1 MSKIIRMTP
10 DYIEQIKR
18 EFEEAVAKAKVADGK
33 ISFTR
38 SFATT
43 NQKARLLFTEKAWT
57 KMQALIREFDKEVA
71 WHGVVERGE
80 NNDYLV
86 SDILVYPQE
95 VTGTNV
101 EMDTE
106 EYAKWIQDGILSGDE
121 RFDHF
126 YFQGHSH
133 VSMGTT
139 PSSVDLNHQQEILDQ
154 LRDGGFYIFVI
165 WNKRNE
171 RNIRIYDLQKNTL
184 FEPEDVSVEVIEE
197 EGGVEK
203 FVREAK
209 KLVKSK
215 YMGPAGDYIDRY
227 HYPVYSG
234 APYNPV
240 SGTKTAPAAPAKKE
254 EPAKK
259 TQTSTKKT
267 GNGKGKGK
275 TPSKPKSKVVASS
288 KPAHQEIDEE
298 DDPASPFYVRD
309 NLYGGFGSGYYDRDY
324 WRD

>member
-18 EFEEAVAKAKVADGK
+18 EFEEAISKAKVADGK

-43 NQKARLLFTEKAWT
+43 SQRARLLFTEKAWT

-71 WHGVVERGE
+71 WHGVAERGE
-80 NNDYLV
+80 DNDYLI

-95 VTGTNV
+95 VSGATV
-101 EMDTE
+101 EMDTG
-106 EYAKWIQDGILSGDE
+106 EYAKWIQEGILSGDE

-133 VSMGTT
+133 VNMGVT

-154 LRDGGFYIFVI
+154 LREGGFYIFVI

-171 RNIRIYDLQKNTL
+171 HNIRIYDLQKNTL
-184 FEPEDVSVEVIEE
+184 FEPGDVSVEVAEE
-197 EGGVEK
+197 EDGVEK

-209 KLVKSK
+209 ALVRSK
-215 YMGPAGDYIDRY
+215 PAYGGYQGGLWTGVRQPAG
-227 HYPVYSG
+227 SG

-240 SGTKTAPAAPAKKE
+240 SGIKPPTPPKEEASKKGPAKKN
-254 EPAKK
+254 AKAAAK
-259 TQTSTKKT
+259 TTA
-267 GNGKGKGK
+267 
-275 TPSKPKSKVVASS
+275 KPKTKVVAQSR
-288 KPAHQEIDEE
+288 PLADELDEE

-309 NLYGGFGSGYYDRDY
+309 SLYGGYGGGCYDGNY
-324 WRD
+324 WGD